1 MRIKVAVLHPGSM
14 GSAVGAAVL
23 SGGNESWWASAGRSS
38 ATRARASQDGLRDAG
53 SLASLAISSSVALSI
68 CPPEFARTTAEAF
81 IDAGFKGLYADCNAV
96 SPTTARSV
104 RDLVEA
110 AGCDFVDGGIVG
122 GPPRGNGRT
131 RLYLS
136 GERASEVAALFAGT
150 PLDAVVMDG
159 GPGAASA
166 LKVAYAAWTKGSQA
180 LLLNIRA
187 LARAEGIEETLLA
200 EWAGSQA
207 DLAARSE
214 RAAAGS
220 APKAWRWVGE
230 MEEIADSFA
239 AVGLPDGFH
248 RGAAGLY
255 ERMAGFKDREGV
267 TLDEVLST
275 LAPGNE

>member
-1 MRIKVAVLHPGSM
+1 MNVAVLHPGSM
-14 GSAVGAAVL
+14 GSAVGAAVVT
-23 SGGNESWWASAGRSS
+23 GGNSCLWASEGRSE
-38 ATRARASQDGLRDAG
+38 ATRTRATRDGLREAG
-53 SLASLAISSSVALSI
+53 TLTALASGADIALSI
-68 CPPEFARTTAEAF
+68 CPPEFAKATAEAF
-81 IDAGFKGLYADCNAV
+81 IAAGFRGLYADCNAV
-96 SPTTARSV
+96 SPATSRAIGAAV
-104 RDLVEA
+104 VA

-136 GERASEVAALFAGT
+136 GERAGDVAALFAGT
-150 PLDAVVMDG
+150 PLDTVVMDG

-180 LLLNIRA
+180 LLLDIRA

-207 DLAARSE
+207 DLPGRSE

-220 APKAWRWVGE
+220 APKAWRWIGE

-239 AVGLPDGFH
+239 GVGLPDGFH
-248 RGAAGLY
+248 RGAARLY

-267 TLDEVLST
+267 TLEDVLRA
-275 LAPGNE
+275 LVPGNE